1 MEVNVNNP
9 NQSPAVVAIQESNTV
24 TINQVE
30 AVKATVLDKFSI
42 LGVNAGS
49 DKTYIHLQNTPASTW
64 LITHN
69 LNKRPSVA
77 VVDSA
82 EEIVYG
88 EVEYVNDNQVTLT
101 FAGAF
106 SGKAYFN

>member
-1 MEVNVNNP
+1 MEVNVNSP
-9 NQSPAVVAIQESNTV
+9 NQSPAVVAIQESKTV

-30 AVKATVLDKFSI
+30 AVKATILDKFSI

-69 LNKRPSVA
+69 LNKRPSVT